1 MEKVCYRVLIL
12 EISDTASA
20 STAAL
25 AAAAA
30 AAAAVKAAEIDAACC
45 DWLSSNA
52 SRSCVIG

>member
-25 AAAAA
+25 AAAA